1 MAGLALNV
9 KKKMP
14 REQSLVRDQ
23 GGGQGVQGVHGVQ
36 GGGHGVQGDLGGGG
50 GGLEQNNNSEG
61 KGILR
66 RKKNTIRLIILKSIQ
81 WT

>member
-36 GGGHGVQGDLGGGG
+36 GGIHGVQGDLGGGG
-50 GGLEQNNNSEG
+50 RGLEQNNNSEG

-66 RKKNTIRLIILKSIQ
+66 KKNTIRLIILSIQ
-81 WT
+81 

>member
-23 GGGQGVQGVHGVQ
+23 GGGQGVHGVH
-36 GGGHGVQGDLGGGG
+36 GGGHGVQGGQGGGG

-66 RKKNTIRLIILKSIQ
+66 KKTLLDLLF
-81 WT
+81 

>member
-36 GGGHGVQGDLGGGG
+36 GGIHGVQGDLGGGG

-66 RKKNTIRLIILKSIQ
+66 KKNTIRLIILSIQ
-81 WT
+81 

>member
-23 GGGQGVQGVHGVQ
+23 GGGQGVQG
-36 GGGHGVQGDLGGGG
+36 GGG
-50 GGLEQNNNSEG
+50 GGLERNNNSEG
-61 KGILR
+61 KGIFIYIYNMYNN
-66 RKKNTIRLIILKSIQ
+66 KNIFLKNS
-81 WT
+81 WLKLCK